1 MKDDA
6 AVDDDVR
13 LFISFLLLVLVLLV
27 DNDDDGDVV
36 KPAAQ
41 WKEDLDGRSLLLLLL
56 IFR

>member
-27 DNDDDGDVV
+27 DNDGDVV

-41 WKEDLDGRSLLLLLL
+41 WKEDLDDRSLLLLLL